1 MRKITLLLAFI
12 GMIGLQSCTVNEDQP
27 APVDNDTISEVWEY
41 NTNINFTSNNNYSL
55 LIPFRHTIYSSD
67 MILVYRLSGFD
78 NGLDVWKLLPENYYF
93 SDGTL
98 NFGYDFDF
106 TQNNFF
112 VRMIGNDLSTVSNQN
127 RLNQVLR
134 VVVLPGY
141 FGNKNATT
149 IDYNDYNAVIKAYN
163 IDDSKVKVLK

>member
-55 LIPFRHTIYSSD
+55 LIPFRHTIYPSD

-149 IDYNDYNAVIKAYN
+149 IDYNDYNAVIKAFN
-163 IDDSKVKVLK
+163 INESAIKQK

>member
-41 NTNINFTSNNNYSL
+41 NANINFTSNNNYSL

-127 RLNQVLR
+127 RLYQVLR

-141 FGNKNATT
+141 FGNKNETT

>member
-41 NTNINFTSNNNYSL
+41 NANINFTSNNNYSL

-106 TQNNFF
+106 TQNNFI